1 MGVDDMM
8 AVALFLDKTFDMHA
22 RFNVELVS
30 ISAFILH
37 SENNI
42 IYFIIQQ
49 CFLNPQII

>member
-22 RFNVELVS
+22 RYNVELVS

-37 SENNI
+37 SKKQHHI
-42 IYFIIQQ
+42 FYYSAMF
-49 CFLNPQII
+49 P

>member
-22 RFNVELVS
+22 RFDVELVS
-30 ISAFILH
+30 ICALIFH

-42 IYFIIQQ
+42 TYFIIQR
-49 CFLNPQII
+49 CFLKPQIT